1 MDNEKLRVK
10 NRGEVTVNAIFLI
23 QSMRIIVGRKIESY
37 RAEWAQG
44 DKRAKERGNPC
55 GLPLFSD
62 DM

>member
-1 MDNEKLRVK
+1 M
-10 NRGEVTVNAIFLI
+10 TVNAIFLI
-23 QSMRIIVGRKIESY
+23 QSVGIIVGMEIESY
-37 RAEWAQG
+37 RAEWAQC

>member
-1 MDNEKLRVK
+1 M
-10 NRGEVTVNAIFLI
+10 TVNAIFLI
-23 QSMRIIVGRKIESY
+23 QSVGIIVGMEIESY